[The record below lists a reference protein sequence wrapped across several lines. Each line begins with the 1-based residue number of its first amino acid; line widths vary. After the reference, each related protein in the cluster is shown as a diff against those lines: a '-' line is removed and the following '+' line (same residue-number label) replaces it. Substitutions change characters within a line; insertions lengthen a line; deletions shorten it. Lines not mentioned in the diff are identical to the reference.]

1 MRKFALIALLGLEFS
16 HAMTLEQSIA
26 LALANSTQLERLE
39 YQEALHADKQSA
51 AAQARYGSFD
61 LSVQLEKHNLPRT
74 LSPLTPSTISPNIA
88 STTEPMS
95 IGVNYSVLLFSGYA
109 EQSEI
114 DMEELAQKSVTSLRK
129 LTKEQIVFNVKSLYF
144 SALATQKKEEAQSE
158 FVLWLEDFAS
168 LSQEELA
175 LGRRSELDILRIT
188 STLAAQKAQLEAL
201 KARSQTLLVT
211 LQSYTQEPI
220 ETLEEVGMK
229 AYERALIGDIA
240 TLERLQSFDT
250 QSDII
255 AQRVRKQESRFY
267 PKVSLNAYYGQNFGY
282 NDSTNPQ
289 SGDFEHQEIWHVNF
303 KLGYNLFDFGAK
315 DAASQALQKEMLQT
329 GTHKEEARRSL
340 VLELATIEAKAE
352 SLQAQ
357 KEAKEE
363 EERLLDK
370 SVAIESLRLEHGAVS
385 MSDFLELK
393 AKHALVVA
401 SIIEL
406 EYEQMKLSA
415 QQEYVLEKGV
425 KSEN

>member
-74 LSPLTPSTISPNIA
+74 LAPLTPSTISPNIA

-114 DMEELAQKSVTSLRK
+114 DMEELAQKSVASLRK

-201 KARSQTLLVT
+201 KARSQTLLAT

-315 DAASQALQKEMLQT
+315 DAASQALQK
-329 GTHKEEARRSL
+329 
-340 VLELATIEAKAE
+340 
-352 SLQAQ
+352 
-357 KEAKEE
+357 
-363 EERLLDK
+363 
-370 SVAIESLRLEHGAVS
+370 
-385 MSDFLELK
+385 
-393 AKHALVVA
+393 
-401 SIIEL
+401 
-406 EYEQMKLSA
+406 
-415 QQEYVLEKGV
+415 
-425 KSEN
+425 